1 MSNAQRPAPAHFP
14 GRRVLLSPHS
24 MAYGGEAVA
33 RLDGRVVFVAGALPG
48 EQVEAEVFEER
59 RSFWRARTVQVL
71 QAAPTRVEPPCPIF
85 GACGGCQW
93 QHAAYEVQLAFKRHI
108 LQEQLERLG
117 GLRGVIVHPTIP
129 LGTDEHRPSPA
140 PDGPWYYRNAARLAV
155 LPDGS
160 LGYRRAYSHDLVA
173 AARCWIVRPVIDE
186 ALAPL
191 AGVLGRQP
199 PHIREA
205 VEQVT
210 LRSGFA
216 GEDECLDVLLLRRA
230 GSSAELDQLALAIVQ
245 DVPRVAGVYEHRGT
259 PGPARSRRAGSDTP
273 LPEPYEVPAP
283 GGRLRRLA
291 GERTLEQVVLDKH
304 FQVPPQAFFQVQRE
318 QAGTLV
324 RLVLDWLQPR
334 PDDFALDAYCG
345 VGLFALF
352 LAPHVQGVWGI
363 EADAEAVQA
372 AGENLAR
379 AGMLNAMF
387 TTGKVEEVLPLAMQQ
402 EPPPRLDIA
411 VLDPPRAGCAVRFLD
426 ALAAAGP
433 RRIAYVSCEPSTLAR
448 DLRYLQERGYRT
460 VAVWPVDM
468 FPQTYHI
475 EAVAGLERAG

>member
-1 MSNAQRPAPAHFP
+1 
-14 GRRVLLSPHS
+14 

-71 QAAPTRVEPPCPIF
+71 QAAPARVEPPCPIF
-85 GACGGCQW
+85 GVCGGCQW
-93 QHAAYEVQLAFKRHI
+93 QHAAYEAQLAFKRHI

-117 GLRGVIVHPTIP
+117 GLRGVTVHPTIP

-155 LPDGS
+155 LPNGS

-186 ALAPL
+186 ALALL
-191 AGVLGRQP
+191 AGVFGRQP
-199 PHIREA
+199 AHIREA

-210 LRSGFA
+210 LRAGFA

-230 GSSAELDQLALAIVQ
+230 GSSAELEQLARAIVQ
-245 DVPRVAGVYEHRGT
+245 DIPHVAVVYE
-259 PGPARSRRAGSDTP
+259 GPAPAGARSRRGEGER
-273 LPEPYEVPAP
+273 LPVPGPHESPAP

-291 GERTLEQVVLDKH
+291 GELTTEQMVLGQR
-304 FQVPPQAFFQVQRE
+304 FLAPPGSFFQVQRE
-318 QAGTLV
+318 QAATLV
-324 RLVLDWLQPR
+324 RLVLDWLAPQ

-345 VGLFALF
+345 VGLFTLF
-352 LAPHVQGVWGI
+352 LAPRVQGVWGI